1 MSFQEQVDQIAVKL
15 TAVSAQL
22 AKGFDEV
29 HGKISELEEKVASGE
44 TVDFSAVNAA
54 LDSVAAQ
61 AESLDSIVPDVV
73 AEDPVVEP
81 VEEPVEE
88 PVVVEPE
95 VVVEEPVSG
104 SPGEA

>member
-1 MSFQEQVDQIAVKL
+1 MSFQEQVDQIAVRL

-73 AEDPVVEP
+73 AEEPVVE
-81 VEEPVEE
+81 EP
-88 PVVVEPE
+88 VVEPE